1 MHVRRGSTSDLTE
14 IGSIQLS
21 VEEAAQWDPSGYDLM
36 VVESN
41 GSIAGFMVWRIIA
54 PGEAEILNLA
64 VAPKFRRR
72 GAASMLI
79 QALPASTCFL
89 EVRESNFA
97 ARSLY
102 RKVGFVEAG
111 IRVDYYSSPVES
123 AIVLRLQS

>member
-64 VAPKFRRR
+64 VAPEFRRR